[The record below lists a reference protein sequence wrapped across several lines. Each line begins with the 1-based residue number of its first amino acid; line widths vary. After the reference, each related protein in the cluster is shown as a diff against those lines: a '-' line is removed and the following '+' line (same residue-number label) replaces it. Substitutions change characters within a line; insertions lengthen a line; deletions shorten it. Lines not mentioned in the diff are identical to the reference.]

1 MSLSVAI
8 LLSLTKVYKK
18 IEITQ
23 SLMNCLG
30 GLNALLRFILEAY
43 GSIFGCKTG
52 AWWVREA
59 IHKGYLGSFC
69 RIRTQ

>member
-30 GLNALLRFILEAY
+30 GLDVVFEILINFT
-43 GSIFGCKTG
+43 SDKLM
-52 AWWVREA
+52 
-59 IHKGYLGSFC
+59 H
-69 RIRTQ
+69 